1 MKIVELTEIK
11 GGEKLAEA
19 VYNSNREL
27 LIPAGIELKIEYVD
41 LLTHLGVRSVVIE
54 TEEND
59 ENKGIILGEKEFDE
73 YTQAIK
79 KLLQNHTYTGKN
91 SLIKTGTIAEDII
104 NSLDSSMAKRSSKI
118 KIAKY
123 DTNMYQH
130 TMAVTVMSIAIA
142 KCMNLK
148 KEEIYDIALGCILH
162 DLGIRYI
169 TVNYENRN
177 MEDAEPAE
185 VFEYKKHTIL
195 AYTVLENEKWLS
207 KEARNIILSHHEKM
221 NGKGFPL
228 RQKNQDTICK
238 IVQMVDSYHCMIS
251 GMECKKID
259 AEEAKN
265 EILSKKGIEYDNKV
279 VDTFFEIFE

>member
-19 VYNSNREL
+19 VYNSNKEL
-27 LIPAGIELKIEYVD
+27 LIPAGVEIKIEYVD

-54 TEEND
+54 TEESD

-91 SLIKTGTIAEDII
+91 SLIKTGTIAEEII
-104 NSLDSSMAKRSSKI
+104 KSVFAAMPKNQTKI
-118 KIAKY
+118 NIAKY
-123 DTNMYQH
+123 DTDMYQH
-130 TMAVTVMSIAIA
+130 TMAVTVMSIAVA
-142 KCMNLK
+142 KCMNLS

-169 TVNYENRN
+169 TVAYENRN

-207 KEARNIILSHHEKM
+207 KEARNIILSHHERM

-228 RQKNQDTICK
+228 RQKNQNVICK

-259 AEEAKN
+259 FEEAKN
-265 EILSKKGIEYDNKV
+265 EILSKKGIEYDSKI
-279 VDTFFEIFE
+279 VDTFFEMFE